1 MADTS
6 YARSISGNF
15 LGYLDRKKLV
25 SDIAAADIVPE
36 LLYLDEVEDPGGI
49 VDFDGC
55 SIVFDDPI
63 TAGEETTLDA
73 TIATHALAVAK
84 TRKFVAIDARTDQLI
99 SEGFTYSAKQF
110 SITLSAQ
117 NKIMGSHQIR
127 AGLAYPLSWNT
138 IDDGDSYDIVD
149 GADLEAFYLAAFAE
163 LRGHLDSGTALKA
176 SVRAA
181 ADVAAVD
188 AVVDGR

>member
-1 MADTS
+1 MAETS
-6 YARSISGNF
+6 YTRSISGDF
-15 LGYLDRKKLV
+15 LGYLDRRKFREDIAA
-25 SDIAAADIVPE
+25 SDIAPTLVW
-36 LLYLDEVEDPGGI
+36 LDESEDENGV
-49 VDFDGC
+49 VDFNGC
-55 SIVFDDPI
+55 EIIFDDPI

-73 TIATHALAVAK
+73 TIATHALAIAK
-84 TRKFVAIDARTDQLI
+84 ARKFIAIDARTDQLI
-99 SEGFTYSAKQF
+99 AEGFTYSAKQF

-127 AGLAYPLSWNT
+127 AGLSYPLSWNT
-138 IDDGDSYDIVD
+138 LDDNDSYDIVD
-149 GADLEAFYLAAFAE
+149 IADLEAFYLAAFAE

>member
-1 MADTS
+1 MAETS
-6 YARSISGNF
+6 YARSISGDF
-15 LGYLDRKKLV
+15 LGYLDRKKLKIDIAA
-25 SDIAAADIVPE
+25 SDIAPALIW
-36 LLYLDEVEDPGGI
+36 LDEVEDENGL

-55 SIVFDDPI
+55 AITFDDAI

-84 TRKFVAIDARTDQLI
+84 TRKFIAIDKRTDELI
-99 SEGFTYSAKQF
+99 AAGFTYSAKQF
-110 SITLSAQ
+110 SMALSAQ

-127 AGLAYPLSWNT
+127 AGLSYPLNWNT
-138 IDDGDSYDIVD
+138 IDDNDSYDIVD
-149 GADLEAFYLAAFAE
+149 AADLEAFYLAAFAE
-163 LRGHLDSGTALKA
+163 LRTHLDSGTALKA